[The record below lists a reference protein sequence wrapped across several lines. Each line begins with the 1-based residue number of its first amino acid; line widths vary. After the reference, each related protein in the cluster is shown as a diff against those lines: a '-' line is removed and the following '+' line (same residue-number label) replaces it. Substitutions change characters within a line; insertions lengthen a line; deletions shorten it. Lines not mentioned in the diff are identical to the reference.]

1 MFTAPKYIYWYT
13 NFAMQLY
20 GSGTIK
26 PNHHYSTHVSE
37 CVRNFGPL
45 HDFWTFLYE
54 RLNKVLKSF
63 KTNNHG
69 QGELETTFF
78 YEFQKMCQTSRLVRR
93 TELHFLSDTNIPV
106 S

>member
-1 MFTAPKYIYWYT
+1 MI
-13 NFAMQLY
+13 QLY
-20 GSGTIK
+20 GSGVIK
-26 PNHHYSTHVSE
+26 PNHHYATHISE

-93 TELHFLSDTNIPV
+93 IKLHLIVDTNIPV

>member
-1 MFTAPKYIYWYT
+1 
-13 NFAMQLY
+13 MQLY
-20 GSGTIK
+20 GSGVVK
-26 PNHHYSTHVSE
+26 PNHHYATHVSE
-37 CVRNFGPL
+37 CMRNFGPL

-78 YEFQKMCQTSRLVRR
+78 YEFQKMCQTSQLVRC
-93 TELHFLSDTNIPV
+93 TKPHFLSGTNTCIIDLFLAT
-106 S
+106 